1 MRIDQWV
8 RYNILASFFNIG
20 LDITIY
26 AHPRL
31 YNIVYTLDSP
41 KNLPARTA
49 WPATKDLQDE
59 DLTETESSQLKELCW
74 GYNKNIYPSEHPD
87 CTPNGANILDRQLNG
102 LPC

>member
-59 DLTETESSQLKELCW
+59 DLTETESSQLKELV
-74 GYNKNIYPSEHPD
+74 
-87 CTPNGANILDRQLNG
+87 GATIKIFIHRSIPILHQMG
-102 LPC
+102 QIF